1 LSRLV
6 LAYLLPLII
15 SEEARLSRFMLHVL
29 TIWTGPE
36 AKEAAFCLVALPSQV
51 PLQKLTD
58 SSNARIP

>member
-1 LSRLV
+1 
-6 LAYLLPLII
+6 
-15 SEEARLSRFMLHVL
+15 MLHVL